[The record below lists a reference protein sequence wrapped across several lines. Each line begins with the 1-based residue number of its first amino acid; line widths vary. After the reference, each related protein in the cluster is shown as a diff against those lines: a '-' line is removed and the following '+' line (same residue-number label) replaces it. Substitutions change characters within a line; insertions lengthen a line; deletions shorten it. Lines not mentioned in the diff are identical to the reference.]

1 MTPHVEEAQSED
13 RADDNDQQSPEQFAR
28 SVIAKLALRI
38 IDPPL
43 REEGLPKHLVADL
56 AADELK
62 ETQLA
67 CAVMVGA
74 FTSRRVHEIE
84 NLLVATG
91 GKTDA

>member
-28 SVIAKLALRI
+28 SVIAKLALRFI
-38 IDPPL
+38 ERDW
-43 REEGLPKHLVADL
+43 REEGHSEHLVADL

-67 CAVMVGA
+67 YAVMVGA

-91 GKTDA
+91 GKTHA